1 MFENECFMDKREDL
15 KTPAAD
21 DKKISLK
28 YDSDDDLVWSAT
40 SHHELECKNM
50 LVTAYMHNFKTHYW
64 TICNFA

>member
-28 YDSDDDLVWSAT
+28 YDSDDDLVGRR
-40 SHHELECKNM
+40 HHITNWN
-50 LVTAYMHNFKTHYW
+50 AD
-64 TICNFA
+64 IC